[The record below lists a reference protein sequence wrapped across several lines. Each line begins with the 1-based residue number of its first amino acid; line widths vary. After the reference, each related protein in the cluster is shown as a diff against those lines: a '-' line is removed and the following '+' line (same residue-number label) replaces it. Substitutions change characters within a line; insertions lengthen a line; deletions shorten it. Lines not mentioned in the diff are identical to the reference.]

1 MRKEDV
7 LRILAEQRTRLKDEF
22 FVKSLSVFGSVARDE
37 STDASDVHLLVEFE
51 EGARI
56 GLFAFIGLQQFLQE
70 IFGCRVDLGTADTL
84 RDRIRNRVL
93 KEAVRVA

>member
-7 LRILAEQRTRLKDEF
+7 LRILAENRPRLRDEF
-22 FVKSLSVFGSVARDE
+22 FVKSLSLFGSVARDE
-37 STDASDVHLLVEFE
+37 STGASDVDLLVEFE

-70 IFGCRVDLGTADTL
+70 VLGCRVDLGTADTL
-84 RDRIRNRVL
+84 RERIRDRVL